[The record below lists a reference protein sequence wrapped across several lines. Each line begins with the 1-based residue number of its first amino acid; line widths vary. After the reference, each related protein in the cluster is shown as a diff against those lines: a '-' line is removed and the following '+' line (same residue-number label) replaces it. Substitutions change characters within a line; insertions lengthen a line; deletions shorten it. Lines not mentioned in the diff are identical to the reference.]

1 MQFMMLMIPNVY
13 RGNKKLDPGF
23 VPDPKKVA
31 EMARFNGELGKAV
44 KILSL
49 NGLHPLNTGARVS
62 FGKGKPTVTDGP
74 FIESK
79 EVLGAGW
86 QKARRPASR
95 IPPGSRYTNYVR
107 ILRHNIHGTYRISNR
122 GISSGVDDL
131 VKRSAPTPISGD
143 CSKRRKPFWII
154 NWRIM

>member
-23 VPDPKKVA
+23 VPDPRKVE
-31 EMARFNGELGKAV
+31 EMAHFNGELGKAV

-79 EVLGAGW
+79 EVIGGYGILEAKSKEEAIEHTRRFLKIAGDGETEIR
-86 QKARRPASR
+86 QVFDPADATSEHA
-95 IPPGSRYTNYVR
+95 PCTPEVVR
-107 ILRHNIHGTYRISNR
+107 Q
-122 GISSGVDDL
+122 
-131 VKRSAPTPISGD
+131 SA
-143 CSKRRKPFWII
+143 
-154 NWRIM
+154 